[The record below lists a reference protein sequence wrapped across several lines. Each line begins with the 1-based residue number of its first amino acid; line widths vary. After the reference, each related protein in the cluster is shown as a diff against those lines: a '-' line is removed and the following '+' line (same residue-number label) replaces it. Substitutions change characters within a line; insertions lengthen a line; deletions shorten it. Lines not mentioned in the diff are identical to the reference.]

1 MKVKNIVFSGFAAV
15 ILANVCGNAMAAS
28 VTFTSKTYVDEGL
41 ATKADVN
48 ALAEYTKTVDLADVA
63 ITGSYDDLKNKPT
76 FPSLDGFVSKQ
87 RLEEVQAAL
96 EVAIAD
102 KQDKGE
108 YLEAKDLTTLNEA
121 ITALQ
126 TGKAD
131 VSTVTELQNAIAS
144 LGNTYATKADMTAAD
159 EALQAAIENINLAD
173 YVKAVNVYTKN
184 EADARFLVMRDANA
198 LGANLQWDEDGKLNT
213 KGIVTADG
221 LKELEDKV
229 ADAVTQT
236 ELDTF
241 GYQTAKDVEG
251 AITTATADLATKS
264 ELNAKQD
271 KLTAGD
277 NITIEEGTISAI
289 VDLDG
294 LATSQE
300 LTNLQTTLQ
309 ASIADKQD
317 KGEYL
322 EAKDLTTLN
331 EAIVALQTGKADA
344 QTVTDLQNAIDALGD
359 KYATDEELGA
369 AIAAVEA
376 KIPTVPTKVSELE
389 NDAGYITN
397 AALTGY
403 AMSEN
408 VYTKGEADAKFLIM
422 RDANA
427 LGANLQWDED
437 GKLNTKGIATADGL
451 KELEDKVADAVT
463 QTELDAIGYLTADS
477 ELNGAKIIPASV
489 AKTALV
495 DEVQTSLSKA
505 DSAVQEIATGTE
517 NGTIAVDGVDVP
529 VKGLGTAA
537 YSSADAYVVN
547 PDLPKDNGDYMLM
560 VEYKDG
566 VHTYTWTNIEDYH
579 PSSNLGGDYEL

>member
-15 ILANVCGNAMAAS
+15 ILVNVCGNAMAAS

-63 ITGSYDDLKNKPT
+63 TTGSYDDLKNKPT
-76 FPSLDGFVSKQ
+76 FPSLDGFVSKRQ
-87 RLEEVQAAL
+87 LEEVQAAL
-96 EVAIAD
+96 EAAIAD

-184 EADARFLVMRDANA
+184 EADARFLV
-198 LGANLQWDEDGKLNT
+198 
-213 KGIVTADG
+213 
-221 LKELEDKV
+221 
-229 ADAVTQT
+229 
-236 ELDTF
+236 
-241 GYQTAKDVEG
+241 
-251 AITTATADLATKS
+251 
-264 ELNAKQD
+264 
-271 KLTAGD
+271 
-277 NITIEEGTISAI
+277 
-289 VDLDG
+289 
-294 LATSQE
+294 
-300 LTNLQTTLQ
+300 
-309 ASIADKQD
+309 
-317 KGEYL
+317 
-322 EAKDLTTLN
+322 
-331 EAIVALQTGKADA
+331 
-344 QTVTDLQNAIDALGD
+344 
-359 KYATDEELGA
+359 
-369 AIAAVEA
+369 
-376 KIPTVPTKVSELE
+376 
-389 NDAGYITN
+389 
-397 AALTGY
+397 
-403 AMSEN
+403 
-408 VYTKGEADAKFLIM
+408 M